1 MNKVEISDA
10 DKVFIEQRDVLLQE
24 VNELVASILNGLNDL
39 NISLESSI
47 SVGKEFEKVSTLWK
61 TFYDGMETLDD
72 ENNEETEK

>member
-1 MNKVEISDA
+1 MNKAELSDA
-10 DKVFIEQRDVLLQE
+10 DKAFIEQRDVVLQE

-61 TFYDGMETLDD
+61 SFYDGMETLED
-72 ENNEETEK
+72 ENNEDTEK

>member
-1 MNKVEISDA
+1 MSKVEVSEA
-10 DKVFIEQRDVLLQE
+10 DKAFIEQRDVVLQE

-61 TFYDGMETLDD
+61 TFYDGMGTLDD
-72 ENNEETEK
+72 ENNDDIEK

>member
-1 MNKVEISDA
+1 MNKQEISTA
-10 DKVFIEQRDVLLQE
+10 DKDFIEQRDVLLQE

-61 TFYDGMETLDD
+61 SFYDGLESVD
-72 ENNEETEK
+72 NEHSDSGED